1 MGDRGVMSDAPPLT
15 WEGRG
20 HPHRCQAGHRWQHVD
35 PTAVGCAIPTY
46 DGAGNLPGVGP
57 EDCPVCCGRDD
68 VLVRPAHTHYCIL
81 CDGDWV
87 HEGRCLEDLP
97 AWCPWCCPI
106 EGTPPTAARTGPH
119 SHYCLDCG
127 SIWRHSEGCSAPLE
141 AVLPDCSGCL
151 NRDERPLATA
161 AARLVRAVRSY
172 DLVRPLAMT
181 LSLAACAFL
190 AGSFVLRLSPVSRT
204 STPPIREQ
212 LSVVQPPRAT
222 EPPATRAPAPTA
234 TEREPMPA
242 ASVARVPQG
251 EPPTLPR
258 REPPALP
265 RREGANAKG
274 ARDVSPRVP
283 EVSPR
288 VPPELP
294 PPATLSSPVAESRA
308 AEPMPPSPVPSPAPL
323 ASEPAVESP
332 IQKPERLVAVPMDVP
347 VTKPS
352 IPGAPVGALGGAA
365 GWEAFLESHPRQVDE
380 TTRAAKRSR

>member
-1 MGDRGVMSDAPPLT
+1 MDDRGVMSDAPPLT

-20 HPHRCQAGHRWQHVD
+20 HPHRCQAGHRWQHAD

-46 DGAGNLPGVGP
+46 DGAGNLPSVGP
-57 EDCPVCCGRDD
+57 EDCPVCGGRDD

-97 AWCPWCCPI
+97 AWCPWCCPV
-106 EGTPPTAARTGPH
+106 EGVPLTAARTGPH

-127 SIWRHSEGCSAPLE
+127 SIWRHSKGCSAPLE

-151 NRDERPLATA
+151 NRDERPLATG

-190 AGSFVLRLSPVSRT
+190 AGSFVPRLSPVSRT

-234 TEREPMPA
+234 TERKPIPA

-265 RREGANAKG
+265 RREGVNAKG
-274 ARDVSPRVP
+274 AR

-308 AEPMPPSPVPSPAPL
+308 TEPMPPAPVPSPAPL
-323 ASEPAVESP
+323 ASEPSVESP
-332 IQKPERLVAVPMDVP
+332 IQKPERRVAVPVDVP

-352 IPGAPVGALGGAA
+352 IPGAPVGAMGGAA

-380 TTRAAKRSR
+380 TTRAAKRAR

>member
-1 MGDRGVMSDAPPLT
+1 MDDRGVMSDAPPLT

-20 HPHRCQAGHRWQHVD
+20 HPHRCQAGHRWQHAD

-46 DGAGNLPGVGP
+46 DGAGNLPSVGP
-57 EDCPVCCGRDD
+57 EDCAVCGGRDD

-87 HEGRCLEDLP
+87 HEGRCLQDLP

-127 SIWRHSEGCSAPLE
+127 SIWRHSKGCSAPLE

-151 NRDERPLATA
+151 NRDERPRATA

-190 AGSFVLRLSPVSRT
+190 AGSFVPRLSPVSRT

-234 TEREPMPA
+234 TERKPIPA

-265 RREGANAKG
+265 RREGVNAKG
-274 ARDVSPRVP
+274 AR

-308 AEPMPPSPVPSPAPL
+308 TEPMPPAPVPSPAPL
-323 ASEPAVESP
+323 ASEPSVESP
-332 IQKPERLVAVPMDVP
+332 IQKPERRVAVPVDVP

-352 IPGAPVGALGGAA
+352 IPGAPVGAMGGAA

-380 TTRAAKRSR
+380 TTRAAKRAR